1 MRAQEF
7 VEADLGTNPRRAARQ
22 GARPPRGHNP
32 VPRYRSKKAEPD
44 SEQLDELMF
53 MNMSPCKTDCSGHR
67 AGYKWSKD
75 RGGVSTASWSDS
87 FNRGAEI
94 ARAGY

>member
-1 MRAQEF
+1 MRASEF
-7 VEADLGTNPRRAARQ
+7 VEDMFGVEPQRAARR
-22 GARPPRGHNP
+22 GSRPQRGHKP
-32 VPRYRSKKAEPD
+32 VPRYKTKSHDQE
-44 SEQLDELMF
+44 EQLDELMF
-53 MNMSPCKTDCSGHR
+53 MGMSPCKTDCSGHR